1 MTESTALTTLYILQ
15 KNKKKQKSVW
25 KSSKLY
31 MKKICQADA

>member
-1 MTESTALTTLYILQ
+1 MTESSALTTLYILQ
-15 KNKKKQKSVW
+15 KKKSGW

>member
-15 KNKKKQKSVW
+15 KKKKKSVW